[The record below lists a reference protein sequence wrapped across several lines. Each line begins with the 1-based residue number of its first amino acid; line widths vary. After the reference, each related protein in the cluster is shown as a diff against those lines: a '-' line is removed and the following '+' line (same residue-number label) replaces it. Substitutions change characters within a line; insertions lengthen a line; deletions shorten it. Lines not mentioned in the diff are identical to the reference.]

1 MLKRL
6 HHLISTSRLPSHHES
21 TLSPNHTSEA
31 GLDKCATV
39 EVMPDERQAL
49 EKGTLYKLTTGHV
62 KKWELREMLL
72 TDEKLSYSIDTNASK
87 AWNTLG
93 LRVAESIPL
102 LDIEKVVST
111 ADDHVTKEGFLS
123 RLNMSCLMCLP
134 DEIDKKLA
142 KENAKEL
149 LRNIVCPLRQSI
161 NHMGVVK
168 TRGVK
173 TRGQSNT
180 SFKTIC
186 VVLNEGM
193 LEYYEDERS
202 YLFNKKRGLK
212 GSIQTKN
219 IKITSATFS
228 GVDVSN
234 DGYHFTIEDTSS
246 GKLIECACEDAQS
259 RDLWVGKIKA
269 SYHNATVE
277 CESVAIVVHMKP
289 EEGDDNGRIHYFNA
303 ASEQE
308 CLKWTKALKE
318 ATANARK
325 KYLSASTSVWA
336 RTEIK
341 LRSIYNSDLVQ
352 FTVVGIIIAN
362 FLANVVEFELMSE
375 DPAVMQRFDNM
386 DLTFTIL
393 FTLELIVNLIAHL
406 DILPSP
412 WISDS
417 WNVLDLL
424 IVIISLISLT
434 PVLGNSGGVKAI
446 RVLRAFRVR
455 T

>member
-1 MLKRL
+1 
-6 HHLISTSRLPSHHES
+6 
-21 TLSPNHTSEA
+21 
-31 GLDKCATV
+31 
-39 EVMPDERQAL
+39 
-49 EKGTLYKLTTGHV
+49 
-62 KKWELREMLL
+62 
-72 TDEKLSYSIDTNASK
+72 
-87 AWNTLG
+87 
-93 LRVAESIPL
+93 
-102 LDIEKVVST
+102 
-111 ADDHVTKEGFLS
+111 
-123 RLNMSCLMCLP
+123 
-134 DEIDKKLA
+134 
-142 KENAKEL
+142 
-149 LRNIVCPLRQSI
+149 
-161 NHMGVVK
+161 
-168 TRGVK
+168 
-173 TRGQSNT
+173 
-180 SFKTIC
+180 
-186 VVLNEGM
+186 VLNEGM

-202 YLFNKKRGLK
+202 YLFNKERGLK

-228 GVDVSN
+228 GVVVSN

-246 GKLIECACEDAQS
+246 GKLIEYACEDAQS

-289 EEGDDNGRIHYFNA
+289 EEGDDKGRIHYFNA

-308 CLKWTKALKE
+308 CLKWTMALQE

-406 DILPSP
+406 DFLPSP

-434 PVLGNSGGVKAI
+434 PVLGDSGGVKAI

>member
-6 HHLISTSRLPSHHES
+6 HHLIFISRLPSHHES

-31 GLDKCATV
+31 GLDQCASV

-111 ADDHVTKEGFLS
+111 ADDHVTKEGFVS
-123 RLNMSCLMCLP
+123 RLNISCLMCLP

-142 KENAKEL
+142 KEDAKEL

-168 TRGVK
+168 TR
-173 TRGQSNT
+173 QSNT
-180 SFKTIC
+180 AFKTIC

-202 YLFNKKRGLK
+202 YLFNKERGLK
-212 GSIQTKN
+212 GSILTKN

-228 GVDVSN
+228 GVDESN

-259 RDLWVGKIKA
+259 RDLWVEKIKA

-289 EEGDDNGRIHYFNA
+289 EEGDDNGRIHYLNA

-308 CLKWTKALKE
+308 CLKWTKALQE

-325 KYLSASTSVWA
+325 KHLSAKTSVWA
-336 RTEIK
+336 RTELK

-375 DPAVMQRFDNM
+375 DPAVMQRFDDM

-393 FTLELIVNLIAHL
+393 FTLELMANLFAHL
-406 DILPSP
+406 DLLPFA

-434 PVLGNSGGVKAI
+434 PVLGHSGGVKAI